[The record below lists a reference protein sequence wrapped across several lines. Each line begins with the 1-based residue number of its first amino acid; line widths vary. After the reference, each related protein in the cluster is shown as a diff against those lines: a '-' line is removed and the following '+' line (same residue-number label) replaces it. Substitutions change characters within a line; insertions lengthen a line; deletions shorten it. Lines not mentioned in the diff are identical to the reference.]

1 MFMRCGIQ
9 NLFLVRHYKQYF
21 SFLCCR
27 NGRFHLGLYF
37 KVCFIIIYI
46 RLIPCRYVTLNVPC
60 KIIVSFYFKGLC
72 CHVFQWRKFIVSY
85 NVYANLKNL
94 SYKYIIEINIGH
106 GTKYME
112 ARNFIILEMYV
123 EGMYLEIKLPSVQWT
138 DQSL

>member
-1 MFMRCGIQ
+1 VEAEEEKSKLYVKHQSCSPGFVSEAAFQRRKLMFMRCGIQ

-72 CHVFQWRKFIVSY
+72 CHVF
-85 NVYANLKNL
+85 
-94 SYKYIIEINIGH
+94 
-106 GTKYME
+106 
-112 ARNFIILEMYV
+112 
-123 EGMYLEIKLPSVQWT
+123 
-138 DQSL
+138 